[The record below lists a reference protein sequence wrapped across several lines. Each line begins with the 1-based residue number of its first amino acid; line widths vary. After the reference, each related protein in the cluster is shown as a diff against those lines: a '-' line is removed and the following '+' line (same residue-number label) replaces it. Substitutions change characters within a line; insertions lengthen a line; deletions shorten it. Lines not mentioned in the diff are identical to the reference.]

1 MIASCGEYSWE
12 RAACTTLHDDAQ
24 FLQHCLPRHWGQMA
38 FWAAAHWVVQ
48 YSLETNALQA
58 VQ

>member
-1 MIASCGEYSWE
+1 
-12 RAACTTLHDDAQ
+12 
-24 FLQHCLPRHWGQMA
+24 MA

-58 VQ
+58 VPQQEQFSGEMPQAFPEQNRNKT